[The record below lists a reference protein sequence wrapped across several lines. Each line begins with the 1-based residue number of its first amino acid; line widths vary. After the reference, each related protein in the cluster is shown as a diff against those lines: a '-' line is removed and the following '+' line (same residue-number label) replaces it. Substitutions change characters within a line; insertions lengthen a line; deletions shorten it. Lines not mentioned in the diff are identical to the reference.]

1 MTKLNCAVGDIA
13 ITVNCH
19 NPENHGNIVSVK
31 SAYGMQGWGK
41 GEPEFTW
48 ECEILSS
55 GWLVY
60 DIDGYITTSKEGLIP
75 DHCLRPITP
84 PKNYLMDQ
92 LAKSEQMNID
102 LYETETI

>member
-48 ECEILSS
+48 ECEIEL
-55 GWLVY
+55 
-60 DIDGYITTSKEGLIP
+60 T
-75 DHCLRPITP
+75 
-84 PKNYLMDQ
+84 
-92 LAKSEQMNID
+92 
-102 LYETETI
+102 